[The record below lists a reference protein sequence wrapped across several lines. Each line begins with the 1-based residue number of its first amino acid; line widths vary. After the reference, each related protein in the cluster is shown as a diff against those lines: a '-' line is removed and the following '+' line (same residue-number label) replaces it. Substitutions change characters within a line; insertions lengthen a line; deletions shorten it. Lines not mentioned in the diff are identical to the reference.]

1 MPKPKTQKTTAN
13 KEAKLKAKRSSSPAG
28 TIKTKKDTS
37 ESWFGKFRRRVQGLL
52 ARRPHRSF
60 RQTRRRDY
68 ARSLKLPGFWTFTN
82 IVWKTLWKYR
92 RTFGLLA
99 IVYALLTVVLV
110 GIASQDTYDQLRAV
124 LEDTGGDIFSGNWG
138 EIGKAGLLLWAGV
151 TGSLTNTASESQQ
164 IYGAILLLFAWL
176 TTVWL
181 LRAIL
186 AGRQPRLR
194 DGLYNAGSPVLAM
207 FLVGLVMVVQLLPLA
222 LAIIGYSAATT
233 SGLLG
238 GGGVEVMLFWVVAG
252 LLALLSL
259 YWATSTFIALVV
271 VTLPGMYPMQ
281 ALRTAGD
288 LVVGR
293 RIRILLRLLWMLLL
307 IATVWVL
314 VVVPIILLDAW
325 LKGLFP
331 AIAWLPIVP
340 VTLLIMSTIT
350 VIWSGSYVYLLYRR
364 IVDDDASPA

>member
-1 MPKPKTQKTTAN
+1 MSMSKTQKTTTK
-13 KEAKLKAKRSSSPAG
+13 KEAKSKVRRSSSAAK
-28 TIKTKKDTS
+28 TTKTK
-37 ESWFGKFRRRVQGLL
+37 SWFSKLHSRVQGLL

-60 RQTRRRDY
+60 QRSRRRDY
-68 ARSLKLPGFWTFTN
+68 ARSLKLPGFWAFTN
-82 IVWKTLWKYR
+82 IVRQTLWKHK

-99 IVYALLTVVLV
+99 LVYALLTVVLV

-124 LEDTGGDIFSGNWG
+124 LEDSGGDIFSGNWG
-138 EIGKAGLLLWAGV
+138 EVGKAGLLLWAGV

-186 AGRQPRLR
+186 ADRRPRLR
-194 DGLYNAGSPVLAM
+194 DGLYNAGAPVLAM

-233 SGLLG
+233 SGLLS

-307 IATVWVL
+307 IAIAWVL
-314 VVVPIILLDAW
+314 VMVPMILFDAW
-325 LKGLFP
+325 LKSVAP
-331 AIAWLPIVP
+331 AVAWLPIVP
-340 VTLLIMSTIT
+340 VVLLIMSTIT
-350 VIWSGSYVYLLYRR
+350 VIWSGAYVYLLYRR

>member
-1 MPKPKTQKTTAN
+1 MPTKSKKQKTAAA
-13 KEAKLKAKRSSSPAG
+13 KEIKSKTRQSLSGTKAKKGKP
-28 TIKTKKDTS
+28 
-37 ESWFGKFRRRVQGLL
+37 ESLFGRLRHRIQGLL
-52 ARRPHRSF
+52 VRRPHRSF
-60 RQTRRRDY
+60 RRSRRRDY
-68 ARSLKLPGFWTFTN
+68 ARSLKLPGFWAFTN
-82 IVWKTLWKYR
+82 IVRQTLWKHKR
-92 RTFGLLA
+92 IFGLLA
-99 IVYALLTVVLV
+99 LVYALLTVVLV

-124 LEDTGGDIFSGNWG
+124 LEDSGGDIFSGNWG
-138 EIGKAGLLLWAGV
+138 EIGKAGMLLWAGV

-186 AGRQPRLR
+186 ADRQPRLR
-194 DGLYNAGSPVLAM
+194 DGLYNAGAPVLAM

-233 SGLLG
+233 SGLLS

-288 LVVGR
+288 LVIGR
-293 RIRILLRLLWMLLL
+293 RVRILLRLLWMLLL
-307 IATVWVL
+307 IAIAWVL
-314 VVVPIILLDAW
+314 VVVPVILFDAW
-325 LKGLFP
+325 LKGVLP

-340 VTLLIMSTIT
+340 IILLIMSTLT

>member
-1 MPKPKTQKTTAN
+1 MPEPKKKRTTAAKEAKPKTRRSLSDT
-13 KEAKLKAKRSSSPAG
+13 KAKKGKPALL
-28 TIKTKKDTS
+28 
-37 ESWFGKFRRRVQGLL
+37 FGRLRHRIQGLL

-60 RQTRRRDY
+60 RRSRRRDY
-68 ARSLKLPGFWTFTN
+68 ARSLQLPGFWVFTN
-82 IVWKTLWKYR
+82 IVRQTLWKHK

-99 IVYALLTVVLV
+99 LVYALLTVVLV

-124 LEDTGGDIFSGNWG
+124 LEDSGGDIFSGNWG
-138 EIGKAGLLLWAGV
+138 EIGKAGMLLWAGV
-151 TGSLTNTASESQQ
+151 TGSLTNTASESQK

-186 AGRQPRLR
+186 ADRQPRLR
-194 DGLYNAGSPVLAM
+194 DGLYNAGAPVLAM

-233 SGLLG
+233 SGLLS
-238 GGGVEVMLFWVVAG
+238 GGGVEVMLFWAVAG

-288 LVVGR
+288 LVIGR

-307 IATVWVL
+307 IALAWVL
-314 VVVPIILLDAW
+314 VVVPVILLDAW
-325 LKGLFP
+325 LKGVLP

-340 VTLLIMSTIT
+340 IILLIMSTLT

>member
-1 MPKPKTQKTTAN
+1 MPKSKTQKTATK
-13 KEAKLKAKRSSSPAG
+13 KEVKPKIGRSSAKAKKTRK
-28 TIKTKKDTS
+28 IKSK
-37 ESWFGKFRRRVQGLL
+37 SWFGKFHSRVQGLL

-60 RQTRRRDY
+60 RRSRRRDY
-68 ARSLKLPGFWTFTN
+68 ARSLKLPGFWAFTN
-82 IVWKTLWKYR
+82 IVRQILWKQK

-99 IVYALLTVVLV
+99 LVYALLTVVLV

-124 LEDTGGDIFSGNWG
+124 LEDSGGDIFSGNWG
-138 EIGKAGLLLWAGV
+138 EVGKAGLLLWAGV

-194 DGLYNAGSPVLAM
+194 DGLYNAGAPVLAM

-233 SGLLG
+233 SGLLS

-288 LVVGR
+288 LVIGR

-307 IATVWVL
+307 IAIIWVL
-314 VVVPIILLDAW
+314 VVVPVILFDAW
-325 LKGLFP
+325 LKSLLP
-331 AIAWLPIVP
+331 AVAWLPIVP
-340 VTLLIMSTIT
+340 IVLLVMTTLT
-350 VIWSGSYVYLLYRR
+350 VIWSGGYVYLLYRR

>member
-1 MPKPKTQKTTAN
+1 MAMTKAKTT
-13 KEAKLKAKRSSSPAG
+13 KKSTAKSRQPQSRLKKVVVA
-28 TIKTKKDTS
+28 TK
-37 ESWFGKFRRRVQGLL
+37 RRVAGLL

-60 RQTRRRDY
+60 RRTKRRDY
-68 ARSLKLPGFWTFTN
+68 VRSLRLPGFWAFTG
-82 IVWKTLWKYR
+82 IVWKTLWKHK

-99 IVYALLTVVLV
+99 IVYALLTIVLV

-138 EIGKAGLLLWAGV
+138 EIGKASMLLWAGV

-194 DGLYNAGSPVLAM
+194 DGLYSAGAPVLAM
-207 FLVGLVMVVQLLPLA
+207 FLVGLVMIVQLLPLA

-233 SGLLG
+233 SGFLS
-238 GGGVEVMLFWVVAG
+238 GGVEAMLFWVVAG
-252 LLALLSL
+252 LLAILSL

-288 LVVGR
+288 LVIGR
-293 RIRILLRLLWMLLL
+293 RIRILLRLLWMLALL
-307 IATVWVL
+307 AVVWIL
-314 VVVPIILLDAW
+314 IVVPMILFDTWIKTL
-325 LKGLFP
+325 LP

-340 VTLLIMSTIT
+340 VVLLVMSTLS
-350 VIWSGSYVYLLYRR
+350 VIWSGSYVYMLYRR

>member
-1 MPKPKTQKTTAN
+1 MSKSKTQKTTTA
-13 KEAKLKAKRSSSPAG
+13 KELKP
-28 TIKTKKDTS
+28 KTKS
-37 ESWFGKFRRRVQGLL
+37 ESLLSRLRRRVQGLL
-52 ARRPHRSF
+52 TRRPHRSF
-60 RQTRRRDY
+60 RRSRRRDY
-68 ARSLKLPGFWTFTN
+68 VRTLKLPGFWAFTN
-82 IVWKTLWKYR
+82 IVRRVLWKHK

-99 IVYALLTVVLV
+99 LVYALLTVVLV

-124 LEDTGGDIFSGNWG
+124 FEDTGGDIFSGNWG
-138 EIGKAGLLLWAGV
+138 EIGKAGMLLWAGV

-164 IYGAILLLFAWL
+164 IYGSILLLFAWL

-207 FLVGLVMVVQLLPLA
+207 FLVGLVMIVQLLPLA

-238 GGGVEVMLFWVVAG
+238 GGGVEMMLFWVVAG

-307 IATVWVL
+307 IAIAWVV
-314 VVVPIILLDAW
+314 VVVPIILFDAW
-325 LKGLFP
+325 LKGVFS

-340 VTLLIMSTIT
+340 VVLLIMSTLT

-364 IVDDDASPA
+364 IVDDDAGQA